1 MPWSC
6 LLCPS
11 GRPSSSHPDP
21 QLGVASIG
29 GQPGLQGTE
38 GHSLGRGIPGWR
50 EPGGAR
56 KDNGEEE
63 ECIVFLTRP
72 LTIASFIPVRL
83 INVFLNS
90 SPYLFQC
97 LLCSV
102 LVSLKC
108 PSLPNLK
115 MSSAAELGSSRV
127 GSIQGI
133 CAFIVIY
140 LFSLGHLSL

>member
-38 GHSLGRGIPGWR
+38 GHSLGRGIPGWK

-63 ECIVFLTRP
+63 ECVVFLTRP
-72 LTIASFIPVRL
+72 LTIDSFIPVRL
-83 INVFLNS
+83 INVFLKSEVTAQSNTVGR
-90 SPYLFQC
+90 LRFFFGGEM
-97 LLCSV
+97 LE
-102 LVSLKC
+102 
-108 PSLPNLK
+108 NI
-115 MSSAAELGSSRV
+115 RV
-127 GSIQGI
+127 DS
-133 CAFIVIY
+133 
-140 LFSLGHLSL
+140 